1 MQDIKSVKK
10 AVFACVDGSKYSEA
24 VCDYALHVAKELNL
38 TLVLLNTIEHS
49 GISSITNLSGS
60 IALGERETLLQELSE
75 EDALRNKETIARQRE
90 LLKEL
95 KARVS
100 NSGYTNVIISQRHG
114 TLYEN
119 LKELE
124 DKLRVVIF
132 GLSGMGHMDD
142 SAEIG
147 SHVEDIIRD
156 VDAPIILI
164 NKEYT
169 PIKNVMIAFNGES
182 GSSRALEEVASSP
195 MLGREVKRYVVNVNN
210 NKSKSD
216 ELIKHAKEIIK
227 DDSLNCEFIQKSG
240 EALESILDCID
251 KKSIDMLAIGS
262 YSHGKLK
269 SAIFGSFTTKLIQN
283 VKIPLIILK

>member
-24 VCDYALHVAKELNL
+24 VCDYALQVAKELNL

>member
-156 VDAPIILI
+156 VDTPIILI

>member
-124 DKLRVVIF
+124 NKLRVVIF
-132 GLSGMGHMDD
+132 GLFGMGHMDD